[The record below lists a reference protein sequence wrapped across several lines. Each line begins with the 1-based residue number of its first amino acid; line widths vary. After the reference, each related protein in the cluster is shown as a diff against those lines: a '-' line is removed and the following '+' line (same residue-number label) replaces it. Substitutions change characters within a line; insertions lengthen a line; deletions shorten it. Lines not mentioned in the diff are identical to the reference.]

1 MLTLRMAVYAATTT
15 ICNGYEI
22 DNIRETPETPSY
34 LRCGEDTIAI
44 VDLSQTVELNS
55 DGQATAKGI
64 DGEELDF
71 EFRVSRPMTVKD
83 I

>member
-1 MLTLRMAVYAATTT
+1 MLTLRMAIYAATTA

-22 DNIRETPETPSY
+22 DEIRESPEGPAR
-34 LRCGEDTIAI
+34 LRCGKDTIAE
-44 VDLSQTVELNS
+44 VDMTQTIELDS
-55 DGQATAKGI
+55 DGEATAKDI

-71 EFRVSRPMTVKD
+71 EFRVSRPMTLAD

>member
-1 MLTLRMAVYAATTT
+1 MLTLRMAIYAATTA

-22 DNIRETPETPSY
+22 DEIDEQPDGKARLS
-34 LRCGEDTIAI
+34 CGEDTIAE
-44 VDLSQTVELNS
+44 VNLAQTIELNS
-55 DGQATAKGI
+55 DGEATAKDI

-71 EFRVSRPMTVKD
+71 EFRVSRPMTMKD